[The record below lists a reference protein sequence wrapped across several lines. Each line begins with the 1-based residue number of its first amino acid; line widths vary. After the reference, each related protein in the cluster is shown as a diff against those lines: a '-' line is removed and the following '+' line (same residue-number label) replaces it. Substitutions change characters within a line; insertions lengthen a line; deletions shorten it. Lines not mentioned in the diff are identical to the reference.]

1 MIAAVPKK
9 EGFYSVVNIVIFSM
23 SYFINFLCG
32 LFFNEVLI
40 LNLFGLDYNTKKRI
54 EERLQKES
62 EETEKANKM
71 LEMDSP
77 KDEEDEEN
85 N

>member
-1 MIAAVPKK
+1 M
-9 EGFYSVVNIVIFSM
+9 
-23 SYFINFLCG
+23 CG

-54 EERLQKES
+54 EERIQKEN
-62 EETEKANKM
+62 EETDKANKM
-71 LEMDSP
+71 LEMDAP
-77 KDEEDEEN
+77 KEEDDEEN